1 MSVEKKKIIKEYSL
15 ITFAVILMDIGI
27 YVFKFPNHFSF
38 GGVSGMAVVLADFT
52 VLSAAQIN
60 LVLNLLLL
68 VLGFAILGKNF
79 GIKTAYVTVLSSLL
93 LNLLEM
99 LFPMEKPLTDEIML
113 ELCFA
118 ILLPA
123 LAAAILFYENASGGG
138 TDIIAMIIRKYSTMN
153 VSTALLCTDL
163 IVVICAFL
171 VFDTVTGLCSILG
184 LLAKSLVIDKLI
196 ERMKLNK
203 YFTIVSTNP
212 DPICNY
218 ITQELHHS
226 ATTYHAQGA
235 YSHKDRVIILTV
247 VDVRQA
253 IYLERFIKKTE
264 PSAFVM
270 VTKSSEIVGKG
281 FASYI

>member
-60 LVLNLLLL
+60 LVMNLLLL

-93 LNLLEM
+93 LNLLEL
-99 LFPMEKPLTDEIML
+99 LFPMSSPLTNEIML

-184 LLAKSLVIDKLI
+184 LLAKSLVIDKFI

-212 DPICNY
+212 DPICDY

-264 PSAFVM
+264 PMAFVM

>member
-27 YVFKFPNHFSF
+27 YVFEFPNHFSF

-60 LVLNLLLL
+60 LVMNLLLL

-93 LNLLEM
+93 LNLLEL
-99 LFPMEKPLTDEIML
+99 LFPMSSPLTNEIML

-138 TDIIAMIIRKYSTMN
+138 TDIIAMIIRKYLTMN

-184 LLAKSLVIDKLI
+184 LLAKSLVIDKFI

-212 DPICNY
+212 NPICDY

-264 PSAFVM
+264 PTAFVM

>member
-60 LVLNLLLL
+60 LVMNLLLL

-93 LNLLEM
+93 LNLLEL
-99 LFPMEKPLTDEIML
+99 LFPMSSPLTNEIML

-184 LLAKSLVIDKLI
+184 LLAKSLVIDKFI

-264 PSAFVM
+264 PTAFVM